1 MDEEATF
8 EALREILPELE
19 EKLRTAI
26 EEEYKEE
33 LWRVHLCYQ
42 QTMEEALKNQEEEIK
57 QEAERN

>member
-1 MDEEATF
+1 
-8 EALREILPELE
+8 LPELE

-33 LWRVHLCYQ
+33 LRRVHLCYQ

-57 QEAERN
+57 QEAQRN